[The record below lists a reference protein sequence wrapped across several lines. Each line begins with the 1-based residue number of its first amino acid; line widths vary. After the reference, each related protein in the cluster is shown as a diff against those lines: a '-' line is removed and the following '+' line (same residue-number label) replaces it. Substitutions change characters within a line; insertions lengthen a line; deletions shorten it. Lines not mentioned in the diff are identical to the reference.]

1 MIRRPPRSTRTDTLF
16 PYTTLFRSKHF
27 YGTKGVS
34 SQLVRL
40 AMFRL
45 AVTGGFHVK
54 VTIRGL
60 ALASVLVLAA
70 CDSQQENAIEHVGE
84 NQADVL
90 ANQAGMWEEQAD
102 VTNNADAAYRSEES
116 RVGKKRVRKG
126 RSRGAP

>member
-1 MIRRPPRSTRTDTLF
+1 MFFVFSSRRRHTICALVTEFKRV
-16 PYTTLFRSKHF
+16 LFRSKCDSRKHF
-27 YGTKGVS
+27 YGAKGVS

-70 CDSQQENAIEHVGE
+70 CDSQQENAIENVGE
-84 NQADVL
+84 NQI
-90 ANQAGMWEEQAD
+90 
-102 VTNNADAAYRSEES
+102 
-116 RVGKKRVRKG
+116 G
-126 RSRGAP
+126 RPQCRDEV